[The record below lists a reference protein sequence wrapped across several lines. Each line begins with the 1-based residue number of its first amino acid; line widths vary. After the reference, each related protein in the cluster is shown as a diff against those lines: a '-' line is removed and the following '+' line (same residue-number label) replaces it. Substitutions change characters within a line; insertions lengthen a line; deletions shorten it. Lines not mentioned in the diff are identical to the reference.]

1 MLYNSIFTGL
11 VLSGFSLAANVPY
24 NFRIRNVQAAPDGFQ
39 RSVVAVNGLVP
50 GTLIT
55 ANKGDTLLINV
66 TNEATHG
73 CQHEAFHNYPL
84 AWFISSQDG
93 FGGWTG
99 FRDPMPDFPVQ
110 FVHLPNSA
118 RSADRNLLVP

>member
-1 MLYNSIFTGL
+1 MLYSSIFTGL

-55 ANKGDTLLINV
+55 VSYEKRHKN
-66 TNEATHG
+66 
-73 CQHEAFHNYPL
+73 
-84 AWFISSQDG
+84 
-93 FGGWTG
+93 
-99 FRDPMPDFPVQ
+99 
-110 FVHLPNSA
+110 LPNHPS
-118 RSADRNLLVP
+118 ST